1 MLGLYEFQYLV
12 GENEIDCRFNAQKY
26 IYCEYHLFKHI
37 ILMRFNFN
45 KSIVAL
51 KGITYFSSTFDV
63 VICFFRNHSYWILI
77 PIYFHNQIMLKKD

>member
-1 MLGLYEFQYLV
+1 MLGLYEFKYLV
-12 GENEIDCRFNAQKY
+12 GENEIDYRFNAQKY

-51 KGITYFSSTFDV
+51 KGITYF
-63 VICFFRNHSYWILI
+63 
-77 PIYFHNQIMLKKD
+77 